1 MQKILL
7 FVGIMTLSMC
17 ACTTKNTSRNII
29 ALGDSNGAFKNGWVM
44 KIDSMLPND
53 TVKNY
58 SKGGRTIGF
67 DNLGRTEL
75 NELKVMESQLKDA
88 DSTLKNIDIIILSL
102 GTNDCKACFDTLQSV
117 VPANM
122 KKVIDY
128 VKSFPYSNGKTP
140 RIIWLMPSQVAPD
153 SMLIAKYTGISKRLD
168 NLIPKMI
175 DVAKQEGIE
184 YLELRPIT
192 TPDFN
197 KITKDGIHFKD
208 EGYNR
213 LGKAICEKINER

>member
-1 MQKILL
+1 MKRILL
-7 FVGIMTLSMC
+7 FTAIITICMC
-17 ACTTKNTSRNII
+17 ACTTKKTSRNII
-29 ALGDSNGAFKNGWVM
+29 ALGDSNGAFSNGWVM
-44 KIDSMLPND
+44 KIDSILVND

-88 DSTLKNIDIIILSL
+88 DSTLKSIDIVILSL
-102 GTNDCKACFDTLQSV
+102 GTNDCKACFDSLQSE
-117 VPANM
+117 VPGNM

-128 VKSFPYSNGKTP
+128 VKKFPYSNGRVP

-153 SMLIAKYTGISKRLD
+153 SMLIAKYTGISRRLD

-175 DVAKQEGIE
+175 EVANKEGIE

-197 KITKDGIHFKD
+197 EITKDGIHFKD

-213 LGKAICEKINER
+213 LGKAIAEKINE